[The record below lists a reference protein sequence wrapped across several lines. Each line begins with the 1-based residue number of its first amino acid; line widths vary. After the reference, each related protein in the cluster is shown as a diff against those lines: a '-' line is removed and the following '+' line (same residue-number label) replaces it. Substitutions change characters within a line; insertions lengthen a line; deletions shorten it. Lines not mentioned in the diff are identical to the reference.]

1 MKFKREFSIG
11 LLAIICISVS
21 IWGYKFL
28 LGKDILNP
36 SNTFYVKYATVDQLR
51 PSNPVFVKGFQV
63 GTVQNIQ
70 LTENHDS
77 VLVTLDITRDVTI
90 PKQTVATIFNNGA
103 IGPKA
108 ILLELAGECCAQS
121 GDFLKGKIHGMLQSL
136 VPPEELD
143 LYLNKI
149 KSGVSGVLD
158 TIQNTIDNPQAKSL
172 KDLHE
177 TISNLASLTR
187 NLDRLLAQSSA
198 NLNASFQNLASISK
212 NLKDNN
218 DKITHILA
226 NVEIMT
232 EDFKQAELG
241 KDIKS
246 TVTNLNTTMTDLKSI
261 LTQANSTFK
270 DVNHLLDGIQKGQ
283 GTLGALTTDKKLYEN
298 LQSTSRNLDLIL
310 QDLRLNPKRYIS
322 VSVFGK
328 KQKEYTLPLDDPA
341 SGSPDSLDH

>member
-1 MKFKREFSIG
+1 M
-11 LLAIICISVS
+11 
-21 IWGYKFL
+21 
-28 LGKDILNP
+28 
-36 SNTFYVKYATVDQLR
+36 
-51 PSNPVFVKGFQV
+51 
-63 GTVQNIQ
+63 
-70 LTENHDS
+70 
-77 VLVTLDITRDVTI
+77 
-90 PKQTVATIFNNGA
+90 
-103 IGPKA
+103 
-108 ILLELAGECCAQS
+108 
-121 GDFLKGKIHGMLQSL
+121 
-136 VPPEELD
+136 
-143 LYLNKI
+143 YLNKI